1 MRQNLRGR
9 KMSQPH
15 LFLSADERER
25 YLRQLSMADW
35 SEEDQLK
42 LKNLHVTVTGIGG
55 AASSVIN
62 NLLLLGVGT
71 LEAIDHDVVELSN
84 LNRQF
89 VHNIEH
95 IGMSKADSL
104 NIYARRLNPHVKVM
118 AKKIKIDE
126 TTINEAIDT
135 GTHIIIDTFDKWA
148 SRSIVNRFAVEHK
161 IPYLMAGVASNCF
174 YAALLHSP
182 HTPCLNCLIGRFQS
196 PSFIGSF
203 QTVIF
208 AINILPIAA
217 MGAFSI
223 AELIKYLKAG
233 QVTNQ
238 FYFGS
243 LYSIKQDIRFFT
255 LFLSKHFKKIS
266 EEQGVHWGNV
276 WESEGIIKLK
286 LSRDPGCR
294 ICGNLA

>member
-1 MRQNLRGR
+1 MRRNLRGL
-9 KMSQPH
+9 KMNQEH
-15 LFLSADERER
+15 LSLNTGEKER

-42 LKNLHVTVTGIGG
+42 LKNLRATVMGIGG
-55 AASSVIN
+55 AASSIIN

-71 LEAIDHDVVELSN
+71 IEAIDQDTVELSN

-89 VHNIEH
+89 IHNVDH
-95 IGMSKADSL
+95 IGMSKAESL
-104 NIYARRLNPHVKVM
+104 MIYARRLNPHVKVI
-118 AKKIKIDE
+118 AKQVKIDE
-126 TTINEAIDT
+126 RTIEETLDPKT
-135 GTHIIIDTFDKWA
+135 DVIIDTFDKWA
-148 SRSIVNRFAVEHK
+148 SRSIVNRFAIKHK
-161 IPYLMAGVASNCF
+161 IPYLMAGVVSNCF
-174 YAALLHSP
+174 YTTLLRSP
-182 HTPCLNCLIGRFQS
+182 HTPCLNCLVGRFQS
-196 PSFIGSF
+196 PSVLDSF
-203 QTVIF
+203 EPAIF

-233 QVTNQ
+233 EVTNQ

-243 LYSIKQDIRFFT
+243 LCSTKQDIRFFS

-266 EEQGVHWGNV
+266 EEQGVRWGPD
-276 WESEGIIKLK
+276 WDSEGITKLK

-294 ICGNLA
+294 VCGNT